1 MSDIT
6 ISKITKQD
14 KKNVLINWIDVKY
27 REIENFENQYSLL
40 YAILD
45 KFSVEDL
52 QNIAIA
58 SVRMQKFDKKN
69 LTYNEIYKI

>member
-1 MSDIT
+1 MSNIT

-14 KKNVLINWIDVKY
+14 KKNVLINWIDIKY

-40 YAILD
+40 YAILN
-45 KFSVEDL
+45 KFNVEDL

>member
-1 MSDIT
+1 MSNIT

-14 KKNVLINWIDVKY
+14 KKNVLINWIDIKY
-27 REIENFENQYSLL
+27 REIENFENQYNLL
-40 YAILD
+40 YAILN
-45 KFSVEDL
+45 KFNVEDL

>member
-45 KFSVEDL
+45 KFNVEDL

>member
-40 YAILD
+40 HAILD

>member
-6 ISKITKQD
+6 INKITKQD

-45 KFSVEDL
+45 KFNVEDL

>member
-1 MSDIT
+1 MSNIT

-45 KFSVEDL
+45 KFNVEDL